1 MNLREAYSTLELSEG
16 TSLSDAKKKYR
27 ELSKKYHPDVNKD
40 PGSEDKFK
48 KINEAYNRIQKGED
62 DPVDFA
68 ASHNPFDP
76 FNGFNPFNRTKPK
89 QYQVTNIVIDTNI
102 SFQESVL
109 GSKKEIS
116 FKRKSKCQPCNGQGE
131 SIIDNGCTNCKGKG
145 QVTSMQGN
153 MIFVQTCN
161 KCYGKVKTSA
171 CTNCGSSGLLDSEVT
186 ITVTI
191 PGGVMDGNVLRLA
204 GMGNFAGQFMSADQY
219 SDVHLYVR
227 VSKDSELSLEGTAVI
242 SKLEISLLE
251 AIRGCAKTVKT
262 VLGNKEII
270 IKPLSR
276 NYDQVIIP
284 NMGVNR
290 IGDQKV
296 ILDVKYPKNTANIID
311 ALLQSEDK

>member
-109 GSKKEIS
+109 DQRKKFLLKENQNVNLVMVKANLLLTMDVLIAKARDKLPVCKEI
-116 FKRKSKCQPCNGQGE
+116 
-131 SIIDNGCTNCKGKG
+131 
-145 QVTSMQGN
+145 
-153 MIFVQTCN
+153 
-161 KCYGKVKTSA
+161 
-171 CTNCGSSGLLDSEVT
+171 
-186 ITVTI
+186 
-191 PGGVMDGNVLRLA
+191 
-204 GMGNFAGQFMSADQY
+204 
-219 SDVHLYVR
+219 
-227 VSKDSELSLEGTAVI
+227 
-242 SKLEISLLE
+242 
-251 AIRGCAKTVKT
+251 
-262 VLGNKEII
+262 
-270 IKPLSR
+270 
-276 NYDQVIIP
+276 
-284 NMGVNR
+284 
-290 IGDQKV
+290 
-296 ILDVKYPKNTANIID
+296 
-311 ALLQSEDK
+311 